1 MMGVC
6 RASSSRKQS
15 WPYGASIT
23 WNSACW
29 PFACSASAISRDP
42 AGGYSQSELNAI
54 SSVRARKPGSA
65 LLYLTPASAR
75 VSDPPPCCRARSK

>member
-23 WNSACW
+23 WNSTGLPRAR
-29 PFACSASAISRDP
+29 SASAISPD
-42 AGGYSQSELNAI
+42 ADGGYSQSELNAI
-54 SSVRARKPGSA
+54 SSVRAETPSSA
-65 LLYLTPASAR
+65 CA
-75 VSDPPPCCRARSK
+75 SDPLPYCRARSKYVSARDV

>member
-23 WNSACW
+23 WNSTGLPSAR
-29 PFACSASAISRDP
+29 SASSISFDA

-54 SSVRARKPGSA
+54 SSVRAE
-65 LLYLTPASAR
+65 TPSSAR
-75 VSDPPPCCRARSK
+75 ASDPPPCCRARSK

>member
-23 WNSACW
+23 WSSTGL
-29 PFACSASAISRDP
+29 PSPRSASSISCDA

-54 SSVRARKPGSA
+54 SSVRAE
-65 LLYLTPASAR
+65 TPSRAR
-75 VSDPPPCCRARSK
+75 ASDPPPCCRARSK

>member
-23 WNSACW
+23 WNSTGLPRAR
-29 PFACSASAISRDP
+29 SASAISPD
-42 AGGYSQSELNAI
+42 ADGGYSQSELNAI
-54 SSVRARKPGSA
+54 SSVRAE
-65 LLYLTPASAR
+65 TPSSAR
-75 VSDPPPCCRARSK
+75 ASDPPPYCRARSKYVSARDM

>member
-23 WNSACW
+23 WNSTGL
-29 PFACSASAISRDP
+29 PSSPSAPAISLDA
-42 AGGYSQSELNAI
+42 AGGYSQSELKAI
-54 SSVRARKPGSA
+54 SSVRAEKPS
-65 LLYLTPASAR
+65 SAR
-75 VSDPPPCCRARSK
+75 VSDPPPCCRARSKYVSARDV